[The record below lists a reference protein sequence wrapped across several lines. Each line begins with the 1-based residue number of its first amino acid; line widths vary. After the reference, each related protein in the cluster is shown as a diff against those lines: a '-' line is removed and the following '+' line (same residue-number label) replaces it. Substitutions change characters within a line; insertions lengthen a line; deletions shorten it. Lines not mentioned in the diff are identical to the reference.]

1 MNPPSAA
8 VLQAKAIMDTIS
20 GDFLIFV
27 KLRARH

>member
-20 GDFLIFV
+20 GDFLIF
-27 KLRARH
+27 LNFTARH